1 MNIARICMALGLPVC
16 LSPALALAMTV
27 NPAITLA
34 TLEYPPFCDSQK
46 PGGGA
51 LVSIVREA
59 FAQEDIPV
67 NVVVMPWQRVMSLSQ
82 HGRFDGVIGVWQTD
96 LKSMRLKAGNPV
108 FRSLIGVY
116 VVQGAA
122 PLPLASS
129 WLGGKLAGTVAGY
142 HYPASVLALN
152 MVLDSTRDDETNL
165 RKLQQQR
172 VQLAITEKAVGDA
185 LIRSGK
191 LPSRPRL
198 AWGDLVLAQETLSV
212 GFVTSSMQP
221 YLLSAFNKGLWKLH
235 QSGRYRQIVLAHQ
248 LQEFAVPAQAP

>member
-1 MNIARICMALGLPVC
+1 MNITRICMALGLPVC

-59 FAQEDIPV
+59 FAQQDIPV

-108 FRSLIGVY
+108 FHSLIGVY

-122 PLPLASS
+122 PLPLPSS

-152 MVLDSTRDDETNL
+152 MVLDS
-165 RKLQQQR
+165 
-172 VQLAITEKAVGDA
+172 
-185 LIRSGK
+185 
-191 LPSRPRL
+191 
-198 AWGDLVLAQETLSV
+198 
-212 GFVTSSMQP
+212 
-221 YLLSAFNKGLWKLH
+221 
-235 QSGRYRQIVLAHQ
+235 
-248 LQEFAVPAQAP
+248 